1 MQELDRFF
9 VLIKIPSRFVSVKF
23 KEVIGALFGIAES
36 KRVRTDPNN
45 GRCRK
50 TAATR
55 VGAALPVGNCIEE

>member
-1 MQELDRFF
+1 MAGIQELDRFF

-36 KRVRTDPNN
+36 KGVRTDPSN
-45 GRCRK
+45 GRYRK

-55 VGAALPVGNCIEE
+55 VSAV